1 MKTLVLSPDDLQNF
15 NKFIYDPKSA
25 AQLAASAGAIAAAA
39 AHGHH
44 HQVQG
49 VQGVQLVSAAGVP
62 VSSTVGQAAPTVGTV
77 NSANKLMAL
86 HYYLNHQGN
95 YVGAQQPAPV
105 AATAQQQQQQLL
117 AQSQT
122 QLKQL
127 QLKQPTIHQHQQHIQ
142 YHHPYYQQQTQQQQQ
157 LPQQQQQSQL
167 SQSHSHPASTHHAQH
182 KVQQVQQQQ
191 QQQQSHLPV
200 HALNQNSNF
209 SAASSSTGG
218 TASSHAPTQQSNGS
232 SISPTIISHHPTVRG
247 AAGAVAGVGAGGA
260 VVGSNSNIAA
270 AANALLRATAAASGV
285 SASPASSTTSSA
297 SSSSSSSASSS
308 ASTTSTSGGGGG
320 SANCAKKLKTEPL
333 LSQYNQTERLNFA
346 NTYIV
351 WSEEHWR
358 RVIFHD
364 ERRFNLDGPDG
375 FSYYFHDLRNYERTL
390 SQRPRGNSVYIYL
403 MICVGGAIH
412 LEVSSA
418 KQRPESCIEAIMR
431 ERPNIVSKL
440 GGNTEFVLQ
449 DHNWMSHALPTAQE
463 LLNAEGLKTQKWPTI
478 AHDLNIMENIW
489 GWLIREVF
497 DGGRKFSRKDDLIF
511 RIKEAWSRLPLDLIT
526 NLYSTLPER
535 ITELYY
541 TQGVYTNC

>member
-39 AHGHH
+39 HGHP
-44 HQVQG
+44 G
-49 VQGVQLVSAAGVP
+49 GVQLVANGTAVP
-62 VSSTVGQAAPTVGTV
+62 VSAVTTVSGAPAGAAGTV

-95 YVGAQQPAPV
+95 YVGAQPV
-105 AATAQQQQQQLL
+105 NGGSTAAAAHAQQQQQQQLL

-127 QLKQPTIHQHQQHIQ
+127 QLKQPTIHQHQQHIS
-142 YHHPYYQQQTQQQQQ
+142 YHHHHPYYQQQTQQ
-157 LPQQQQQSQL
+157 L
-167 SQSHSHPASTHHAQH
+167 SHSLPAAHHAQH
-182 KVQQVQQQQ
+182 KVQVQVQVQQQQQQQIQASHQQQQ

-232 SISPTIISHHPTVRG
+232 SVSPTIISHQPRG
-247 AAGAVAGVGAGGA
+247 GVVAVGG
-260 VVGSNSNIAA
+260 GSNSNIAA
-270 AANALLRATAAASGV
+270 AANALLRATAAAG
-285 SASPASSTTSSA
+285 AAPISSA

-308 ASTTSTSGGGGG
+308 SSTGSSASSTSTSGSTSG

-403 MICVGGAIH
+403 MICVGGAVH

>member
-39 AHGHH
+39 HGHH
-44 HQVQG
+44 QG
-49 VQGVQLVSAAGVP
+49 VQGVQLVSTVP
-62 VSSTVGQAAPTVGTV
+62 VSTVSAVGGGSTVASATAGTV
-77 NSANKLMAL
+77 NNANKLMAL

-95 YVGAQQPAPV
+95 YVGAQPAINQPV
-105 AATAQQQQQQLL
+105 AVANSHAQQQQQQLL

-127 QLKQPTIHQHQQHIQ
+127 QLKQPTIHQHQQHIS

-157 LPQQQQQSQL
+157 PQL
-167 SQSHSHPASTHHAQH
+167 SHSHSHSASTHHAQH
-182 KVQQVQQQQ
+182 KVQAQVQASQLQQ

-232 SISPTIISHHPTVRG
+232 SISPTIISHHQPVR
-247 AAGAVAGVGAGGA
+247 AAVAGGAGG
-260 VVGSNSNIAA
+260 GSNSNIAA

-285 SASPASSTTSSA
+285 SASSSASSTSSA
-297 SSSSSSSASSS
+297 SSSSSSASSS
-308 ASTTSTSGGGGG
+308 ASSTSTSG

-440 GGNTEFVLQ
+440 GGNTDFVLQ

>member
-25 AQLAASAGAIAAAA
+25 AQLAASAGAIGAAAA
-39 AHGHH
+39 AAAAVHGAPPNTATTTT
-44 HQVQG
+44 
-49 VQGVQLVSAAGVP
+49 VQLLQSGGAPQVMNPGVVP
-62 VSSTVGQAAPTVGTV
+62 VSVPVSVGVPTSTAS
-77 NSANKLMAL
+77 NANNLMAL
-86 HYYLNHQGN
+86 HYYLKHPGM
-95 YVGAQQPAPV
+95 QQVTIP
-105 AATAQQQQQQLL
+105 QQQQQHHQQQLL

-127 QLKQPTIHQHQQHIQ
+127 QLKQPTIHQHQQHIS
-142 YHHPYYQQQTQQQQQ
+142 YHHHHPYYQQQQAPPPQPQPLKSQQQ
-157 LPQQQQQSQL
+157 
-167 SQSHSHPASTHHAQH
+167 A
-182 KVQQVQQQQ
+182 
-191 QQQQSHLPV
+191 HLPV

-232 SISPTIISHHPTVRG
+232 SVSPTIVSRV
-247 AAGAVAGVGAGGA
+247 AAVGAP
-260 VVGSNSNIAA
+260 SSSNIAA
-270 AANALLRATAAASGV
+270 AANALLRASAAT
-285 SASPASSTTSSA
+285 TTSSS

-308 ASTTSTSGGGGG
+308 SSSSSSSSASSSSS
-320 SANCAKKLKTEPL
+320 SANCAKKLKTEPV

-358 RVIFHD
+358 RVVFHD

-403 MICVGGAIH
+403 MVCVGGALH

-431 ERPNIVSKL
+431 ERPNIVGKL
-440 GGNTEFVLQ
+440 GGPEFVLQ
-449 DHNWMSHALPTAQE
+449 DHNWMSHALPTVQD

-478 AHDLNIMENIW
+478 AHDLNIMENVW